1 MAYRGATVPAPGI
14 WPEDRPA
21 LAPARAAVAEGAV
34 LVFFF
39 IFYANLATVVARFH
53 GVPQIIASGVVLLL
67 LIPLARHM
75 VLERQPL
82 VVTPVLIL
90 VFAFLGALFLSAA
103 LSKDPSVSR
112 TSVVSY
118 LTEGLLL
125 YLLVSNAVRTTKALR
140 QVVWVLILAGSFM
153 GLLSIY
159 QEVTHT
165 YANDYAGLAQIDRL
179 DTGGGFNVASA
190 DAPEKILRPRLGGP
204 FGSENRYAQILAA
217 VLPLAL
223 LQAFRGR
230 KKSHRLTAAG
240 GALLIAGGLC
250 LTFSRGAAIAV
261 VATLVA
267 MVVFRELRIRHV
279 LALLAILAA
288 LVVLVVPDYIT
299 RLSSLG
305 GVAALSSSESS
316 SDSSQQPDASIVG
329 RQTENL
335 AALNS
340 FLDHPVV
347 GVGPGVYFREYSRE
361 YANRLG
367 LKYLQSDRRGHS
379 LYLEMAADTGVIGL
393 GAFLAMVGTALAL
406 LYRGARQWRG
416 RDPDRA
422 LLASS
427 FFFALFAYLACA
439 VFLHLSY
446 QRYFWVLLALASAV
460 IWALRREAEDE
471 LVSARVGTPA

>member
-1 MAYRGATVPAPGI
+1 MAYRGATIPTPGI

-21 LAPARAAVAEGAV
+21 LVPTRGLIAEGAV
-34 LVFFF
+34 VVFFF
-39 IFYANLATVVARFH
+39 IFYANLATVIARFH
-53 GVPQIIASGVVLLL
+53 GVPQLIASGVAVLLF
-67 LIPLARHM
+67 IPLAKHL

-112 TSVVSY
+112 TSVVGY

-125 YLLVSNAVRTTKALR
+125 YLLVSNAVRTTRGLR

-153 GLLSIY
+153 GILSIY

-190 DAPEKILRPRLGGP
+190 EAPEKILRPRLGGP

-230 KKSHRLTAAG
+230 KRSHRLAAAA
-240 GALLIAGGLC
+240 GALLITGGIC
-250 LTFSRGAAIAV
+250 LTFSRGAAVAV
-261 VATLVA
+261 TATLGA
-267 MVVFRELRIRHV
+267 MVILRELRIRQV
-279 LALLAILAA
+279 LVLFAVLAA

-305 GVAALSSSESS
+305 GVAALSSS
-316 SDSSQQPDASIVG
+316 DSSEQADASIVG

-361 YANRLG
+361 YANRLD

-393 GAFLAMVGTALAL
+393 GAFLTMVGTALAL
-406 LYRGARQWRG
+406 LYRGAQQWRE

-446 QRYFWVLLALASAV
+446 QRYFWVLLALASST
-460 IWALRREAEDE
+460 IWALRTEFEDE
-471 LVSARVGTPA
+471 SRRVG